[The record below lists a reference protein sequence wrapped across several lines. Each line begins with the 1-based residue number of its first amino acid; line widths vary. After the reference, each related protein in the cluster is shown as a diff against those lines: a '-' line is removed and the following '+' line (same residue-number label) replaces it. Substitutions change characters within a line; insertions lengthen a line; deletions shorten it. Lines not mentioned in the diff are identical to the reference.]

1 MSLLDNY
8 SSQSTKNIHRGILL
22 SPEPGLLKKDYTV
35 LNRFELSKKKNK
47 KLSRH
52 LNFSSLNIMSEAE
65 KKVIPKNAIFNIT
78 ELKKIEI
85 KQRADKM
92 VNKLTDDKENIYK
105 PIKKKKII
113 KESINPKYYIV
124 TNILMNNTSKN
135 EYKSY
140 NNQLICF
147 GKNEARKDFID
158 DMRKYYIM
166 QKYQVG
172 KNLFSINRT
181 NCGADLCK
189 SIERVMF
196 PLKKF

>member
-1 MSLLDNY
+1 MAQFDKILKLLRTEKAMSQQDLADALGISKSAINMYERGERQPNFETLESIADYFNVDIDYLLGRTNKT
-8 SSQSTKNIHRGILL
+8 TKIINEL
-22 SPEPGLLKKDYTV
+22 E
-35 LNRFELSKKKNK
+35 ELS
-47 KLSRH
+47 
-52 LNFSSLNIMSEAE
+52 
-65 KKVIPKNAIFNIT
+65 
-78 ELKKIEI
+78 
-85 KQRADKM
+85 
-92 VNKLTDDKENIYK
+92 
-105 PIKKKKII
+105 
-113 KESINPKYYIV
+113 

-181 NCGADLCK
+181 NCGGDLCK